1 MTYAFKMLP
10 AFGVQMCVR
19 NIGPSNPW
27 LIYSVPLP
35 STLNFKMKQIC
46 CLPLFLSFLWRNLLF
61 QGTQSFLGFLA
72 TASILPCHL
81 QNILSILCQD
91 TNDISRHQSSA
102 WARRFHKICYSM
114 NVPESWRTENGK
126 CICLCGHRN
135 ELVVNVNSDSTFRW
149 RTQSLC
155 HGNHRTKVYEEI
167 QVKC

>member
-1 MTYAFKMLP
+1 MLP

-102 WARRFHKICYSM
+102 WARRFHKMLLYECTRELENREWEMHLSLWPQKWACSKCEFWFHHQM
-114 NVPESWRTENGK
+114 ENSVLVSW
-126 CICLCGHRN
+126 
-135 ELVVNVNSDSTFRW
+135 
-149 RTQSLC
+149 
-155 HGNHRTKVYEEI
+155 
-167 QVKC
+167 